1 MGDPALE
8 AGTIQITLRCNHANL
23 YDTLMLK
30 GYCTALMAVHATTG
44 NALPF
49 PLRCQH
55 PQPRFCR
62 TLLSNRKDKSNFGFP
77 RKSPLSG
84 QPHNTTRSFSG
95 VDNPCLFLMF
105 RH

>member
-1 MGDPALE
+1 
-8 AGTIQITLRCNHANL
+8 
-23 YDTLMLK
+23 MLK
-30 GYCTALMAVHATTG
+30 GYCTALVAVHATTG

-84 QPHNTTRSFSG
+84 QPHNTDDFPVSTIHAFSSCFDTKL
-95 VDNPCLFLMF
+95 VNP
-105 RH
+105 